1 MIRSK
6 EELEHLQESLLP
18 KIRLRVLGEA
28 TSETTD
34 IFVLLGE
41 EEGGI
46 DLLHSFL
53 DPIVE
58 KKLDHV
64 RVIGV
69 DRLETNLPRAA
80 KVIEPNGRG
89 SVYVELN
96 AKKVLEIVEKHIEGH
111 TPVEAYLDR

>member
-1 MIRSK
+1 M
-6 EELEHLQESLLP
+6 
-18 KIRLRVLGEA
+18 
-28 TSETTD
+28 
-34 IFVLLGE
+34 
-41 EEGGI
+41 
-46 DLLHSFL
+46 
-53 DPIVE
+53 
-58 KKLDHV
+58 
-64 RVIGV
+64 IGV